1 MDIYIQSAGSI
12 KGYEARSRLG
22 TRPVPSEVVSWHNA
36 LDKDDAAFA
45 LVAGRI
51 NGTWYIEYRHLYLPE
66 MVDRRNRP
74 ITLSICF
81 GGLRTEAEVRALAL
95 AYQDFENI
103 FDGTRCLGRY
113 CEALAQAYR
122 PTETGD
128 YRYNI
133 DAAEEWA
140 AEAILRYMDQLQLTY
155 TGSPTVFL
163 INNPEDK
170 KVDDIESTLRQYRLQ
185 DKDGMRLFWTSSY
198 APSACPAD
206 IVVKPEIQSTATAKN
221 ATAFEKFVR
230 LIQENPKETAIA
242 ISSAAVTLAAVLLL
256 RKKL

>member
-1 MDIYIQSAGSI
+1 MDVYIQSAGFI
-12 KGYEARSRLG
+12 KDYYERSRIG
-22 TRPVPSEVVSWHNA
+22 TRPMPSEVISWHNA

-45 LVAGRI
+45 LVAGRS
-51 NGTWYIEYRHLYLPE
+51 NGTWYIEYRNLLLPE
-66 MVDRRNRP
+66 KFDMHNRR

-95 AYQDFENI
+95 AYQDFETI
-103 FDGTRCLGRY
+103 FDGSRCLGRY
-113 CEALAQAYR
+113 CEALARAYQSND
-122 PTETGD
+122 GD
-128 YRYNI
+128 YTYNI
-133 DAAEEWA
+133 EVAEEWA
-140 AEAILRYMDQLQLTY
+140 AEAIVRYMEQLQLTY

-206 IVVKPEIQSTATAKN
+206 IVVKPEIQSPTPVEKLS
-221 ATAFEKFVR
+221 AFDKLVH
-230 LIQENPKETAIA
+230 LIRNNPKETAIA
-242 ISSAAVTLAAVLLL
+242 ISSAAITLAAVLLVR
-256 RKKL
+256 RKH